1 MDLLKQLVNMI
12 DNGYFI
18 TGRIYEINL
27 KGSKPFASET
37 IYGVCAG
44 CNSFDICNTWVKF
57 YVITDA
63 EKREVFY
70 LNESNLYRLVRVC
83 EVKLKRFS
91 TKANAFHFE

>member
-12 DNGYFI
+12 ENDYFI
-18 TGRIYEINL
+18 TGRIYEIIL
-27 KGSKPFASET
+27 KGSKPFANET

-44 CNSFDICNTWVKF
+44 CNSFDIRNTWVKF
-57 YVITDA
+57 YVITDT

-70 LNESNLYRLVRVC
+70 LNDSCLYRLIRVH

-91 TKANAFHFE
+91 TKANAFHFD